1 MNGCFDNQLP
11 AVVFDGVKTSRMP
24 SCEAVT
30 IGRDVRGVASLAWG
44 GVRGMGGDWSVH
56 MVCSFVV
63 LESYLS
69 DRLSDWSDRQSD
81 VAWVGPTGQSDDRT
95 V

>member
-11 AVVFDGVKTSRMP
+11 AVVFDGLKTSRML

-44 GVRGMGGDWSVH
+44 GVRGTGGDWSVRSVSVWSVPLLYWSYSV
-56 MVCSFVV
+56 VCKGRETAARCVA
-63 LESYLS
+63 
-69 DRLSDWSDRQSD
+69 DR
-81 VAWVGPTGQSDDRT
+81 
-95 V
+95 

>member
-11 AVVFDGVKTSRMP
+11 AWSRLDGVKTSRML

-44 GVRGMGGDWSVH
+44 GVHGTGGDWSVIDH
-56 MVCSFVV
+56 AAQPLPTPPARVH
-63 LESYLS
+63 
-69 DRLSDWSDRQSD
+69 RQC
-81 VAWVGPTGQSDDRT
+81 
-95 V
+95 